1 MRTVQVGDALH
12 LVRRPVEVDPIASY
26 EEIGI
31 RSFGRGFFPK
41 PPILGSELG
50 SKRMFEINEGDLVL
64 NIVFAWEG
72 AVALAGPREHKKC
85 ASHRFPTYVADP
97 EVCDPRYLHYFFMT
111 PRGLAALGQ
120 ASPGSAGRNRTLN
133 LRALE
138 AVQVELPPVGEQQR
152 IADRV
157 EALVE
162 RIEVARKLRLTA
174 SNMSTQLIGSM
185 LDQLDRSGPRV
196 PIGEALTL
204 SPDPVPVEL
213 DRTYDTVG
221 IYSFGRGL
229 FARPPITG
237 AETKYKTLF
246 RLHRD
251 QLVLSRLNGWEGAV
265 TVVRDQW
272 DGRLVSQEYPT
283 FDVDPDGIDI
293 RYLDLICRWDRFWE
307 SLVPRGSMVRRKRV
321 HPDRLLA
328 VKIPLP
334 RLEEQQRI
342 AGIAPTINQL
352 DEATR
357 SFDATFK
364 ALEPSIIGAAI
375 DGRL

>member
-12 LVRRPVEVDPIASY
+12 LVRRPVEVDPIARY

-185 LDQLDRSGPRV
+185 LDQLDR
-196 PIGEALTL
+196 
-204 SPDPVPVEL
+204 
-213 DRTYDTVG
+213 TYHTVG

-283 FDVDPDGIDI
+283 FNVDPDGIDI
-293 RYLDLICRWDRFWE
+293 RYLDLICRWNRFWE

-342 AGIAPTINQL
+342 AAIAPTINEL

>member
-174 SNMSTQLIGSM
+174 TGGLLTTVAGTGAAAGGTCCAGCSANHARQQNENAQHTRVQWRRIARSLRTWKSAQPSSPLTCLSPCSTQVRSPYRRTTSARSAGANAAARRRLGWGRLVTRYQVVSFGS
-185 LDQLDRSGPRV
+185 LAGSVVATTSRSRRSGPQPAAGSRASAAHQVWVCPSRNRRV
-196 PIGEALTL
+196 SLVQSPGRSGL
-204 SPDPVPVEL
+204 SQASSAAASRGVWVWSAGAQTPL
-213 DRTYDTVG
+213 
-221 IYSFGRGL
+221 RGL
-229 FARPPITG
+229 TAST
-237 AETKYKTLF
+237 
-246 RLHRD
+246 
-251 QLVLSRLNGWEGAV
+251 
-265 TVVRDQW
+265 
-272 DGRLVSQEYPT
+272 
-283 FDVDPDGIDI
+283 
-293 RYLDLICRWDRFWE
+293 
-307 SLVPRGSMVRRKRV
+307 
-321 HPDRLLA
+321 
-328 VKIPLP
+328 
-334 RLEEQQRI
+334 
-342 AGIAPTINQL
+342 
-352 DEATR
+352 
-357 SFDATFK
+357 
-364 ALEPSIIGAAI
+364 
-375 DGRL
+375 

>member
-174 SNMSTQLIGSM
+174 TGGL
-185 LDQLDRSGPRV
+185 
-196 PIGEALTL
+196 LT
-204 SPDPVPVEL
+204 
-213 DRTYDTVG
+213 TVAG
-221 IYSFGRGL
+221 
-229 FARPPITG
+229 TG
-237 AETKYKTLF
+237 AAAG
-246 RLHRD
+246 RRRRR
-251 QLVLSRLNGWEGAV
+251 QAAAPAGLVGAWS
-265 TVVRDQW
+265 TTPASSAPAR
-272 DGRLVSQEYPT
+272 
-283 FDVDPDGIDI
+283 
-293 RYLDLICRWDRFWE
+293 
-307 SLVPRGSMVRRKRV
+307 PRGSARPAPGAAPAATPRCRACQQKLKAQHTRV
-321 HPDRLLA
+321 QWR
-328 VKIPLP
+328 
-334 RLEEQQRI
+334 RI
-342 AGIAPTINQL
+342 A
-352 DEATR
+352 R
-357 SFDATFK
+357 SLRTWKSAQ
-364 ALEPSIIGAAI
+364 PSSP
-375 DGRL
+375 LTCL

>member
-174 SNMSTQLIGSM
+174 
-185 LDQLDRSGPRV
+185 RV
-196 PIGEALTL
+196 
-204 SPDPVPVEL
+204 
-213 DRTYDTVG
+213 
-221 IYSFGRGL
+221 
-229 FARPPITG
+229 
-237 AETKYKTLF
+237 
-246 RLHRD
+246 
-251 QLVLSRLNGWEGAV
+251 
-265 TVVRDQW
+265 
-272 DGRLVSQEYPT
+272 
-283 FDVDPDGIDI
+283 
-293 RYLDLICRWDRFWE
+293 
-307 SLVPRGSMVRRKRV
+307 
-321 HPDRLLA
+321 
-328 VKIPLP
+328 
-334 RLEEQQRI
+334 
-342 AGIAPTINQL
+342 
-352 DEATR
+352 AT
-357 SFDATFK
+357 
-364 ALEPSIIGAAI
+364 
-375 DGRL
+375 

>member
-12 LVRRPVEVDPIASY
+12 LVRRPVEVDPIARY

-157 EALVE
+157 EAL
-162 RIEVARKLRLTA
+162 
-174 SNMSTQLIGSM
+174 
-185 LDQLDRSGPRV
+185 
-196 PIGEALTL
+196 GEALTL

-213 DRTYDTVG
+213 DRTYHTVG

-283 FDVDPDGIDI
+283 FNVDPDGIDI
-293 RYLDLICRWDRFWE
+293 RYLDLICRWNRFWE

-342 AGIAPTINQL
+342 AAIAPTINEL